1 LVISLIALF
10 VALGGTSL
18 AASNVIANT
27 HRDSIADTRLVK
39 KLAPTLTVKRA
50 KVAQT
55 AAHAFAA
62 DEAGSADNATNATN
76 ATAAQTADVSNAIG
90 SVAYVKGSVA
100 DAPANGGSG
109 FGESNPS
116 TATCPAGTV
125 LIGSA
130 EHTAAA
136 GIEVSKVDAIGAPP
150 NAVDGLFDNFTNSD
164 VSGNYMVAIC
174 SAAHS
179 VSNPSGLLG
188 RAGTR

>member
-1 LVISLIALF
+1 MHKRRLRAPNPALVISLIALF

-18 AASNVIANT
+18 AASNVIAT
-27 HRDSIADTRLVK
+27 SHQDAIADTRLVK
-39 KLAPTLTVKRA
+39 KLAPKLTVKRA
-50 KVAQT
+50 NLAQT
-55 AAHAFAA
+55 AAHAFTA
-62 DEAGSADNATNATN
+62 DGAGSATT

-90 SVAYVKGSVA
+90 SVAYVKGAVA

-109 FGESNPS
+109 FAESNPS

-136 GIEVSKVDAIGAPP
+136 GVEVGKVDPIGSPP
-150 NAVDGLFDNFTNSD
+150 NAVVGLFDNFTNSD
-164 VSGNYMVAIC
+164 VSGNYAVAIC

-179 VSNPSGLLG
+179 VSSP
-188 RAGTR
+188 